1 MTNGPNITLEYNYN
15 TNDTVTITMKSNEEM
30 AQNKPTWNLS
40 EDKLTYTK
48 DFASNQNYDTEVQ
61 DKWGNSSHVKI
72 VLKKKLEKNQANG
85 LSVGYMYIGN
95 KVIVQ
100 ILSSTRMQETK
111 PTWKLERDG
120 YCYTKTFTEDI
131 EYTTTVLLENGTQV
145 TVSLTIDYFFKIDTF
160 TGTYGFSGAIV
171 QGQPGGS
178 DLLYYKW
185 GSGPNVMFATF
196 CVHGFEDSWNRD
208 GTYLVEIADKFYQS
222 LVSGK
227 DKELAKKWTVY
238 IIREVNADGR
248 KMGTSHNGPGRRTL
262 YSKVGKGIDINRCW
276 QTESSYKRYTDS
288 RNYNGTAP
296 YQAYE
301 ADYLRKFLLS
311 RKATN
316 GKNVLVDLHGWE
328 NQLIGNEQVC
338 HYYKQQYPSC
348 STKSYGKYGTQ
359 YLIGWARQNLGAKAA
374 LVELPKVNSTQEGEA
389 KGLSD
394 KYIRAT
400 TNMLK
405 GI

>member
-1 MTNGPNITLEYNYN
+1 MYS
-15 TNDTVTITMKSNEEM
+15 DEEM
-30 AQNKPTWNLS
+30 AQSKPTWNLS

-48 DFASNQNYDTEVQ
+48 DFASEQDYFTEVK
-61 DKWGNSSHVKI
+61 DRWGNITNVKI
-72 VLKKKLEKNQANG
+72 KFKKKLDQNQPNG
-85 LSVGYMYIGN
+85 LKIGYMYIDN

-100 ILSSTRMQETK
+100 ILSSTKMQKTK
-111 PTWKLERDG
+111 PTWSLERDG

-131 EYTTTVLLENGTQV
+131 DYTTTVVLEDETQV
-145 TVSLTIDYFFKIDTF
+145 NASIIIDYFFKIDTF

-185 GSGPNVMFATF
+185 GNGPNVMFATF
-196 CVHGFEDSWNRD
+196 CLHGFEDSWERD
-208 GTYLVEIADKFYQS
+208 GTYLVVIADKFYQS
-222 LVSGK
+222 LVSTK
-227 DKELAKKWTVY
+227 DKELAKKWTIY
-238 IIREVNADGR
+238 IIREANPDGR
-248 KMGTSHNGPGRRTL
+248 RLGTSNSGPGRRTL
-262 YSKVGKGIDINRCW
+262 YSKIGQGIDINRCW

-311 RKATN
+311 RKSTI
-316 GKNVLVDLHGWE
+316 GQNVLVDLHGWE
-328 NQLIGNEQVC
+328 NQLIGNEQIC
-338 HYYKQQYPSC
+338 NYYKQEYSSC
-348 STKSYGKYGTQ
+348 STSSYGKYGTQ
-359 YLIGWARQNLGAKAA
+359 YLISWARQNLGAKTA
-374 LVELPKVNSTQEGEA
+374 LVELPKVNNDKEGEA
-389 KGLSD
+389 LGLSD